1 VLSGERAL
9 AILTDEI
16 LPFWIRHGVDREH
29 GGVMTCL
36 DRDGT
41 IVDDDKGVWQQFRFA
56 WLLARCCRA
65 IGPRDEWLEALDLV
79 LRFGRDHA
87 VDTDGRMFFHL
98 DRQGRP
104 IRKRRYVYSECFAAM
119 AFAET
124 AALRG
129 DATLAAEARRLLRF
143 VRHAMT
149 TPGIIA
155 PKATDVRP
163 GKPLG
168 HPMISLGVAQVLRDS
183 IGGTLA
189 EDVAAECVDEI
200 ASDFVN
206 ADLQAVLEVVAPDG
220 SVIDHLEGRQLNPGH
235 AIEGAWFVLHEAEVR
250 RAAGDGAGADGL
262 VRTGLDMLDWSWR
275 RGWDGEH
282 GGLFS
287 FVDLRG
293 GPTAAYEHDMKFW
306 WPHCEAVLA
315 ARFALAA
322 TDDDRYR
329 AMADTVE
336 DWSFRHFGDPDHPE
350 WFGYLHRDGSVSSTL
365 KGNIFKGPFHLPR
378 MLLGVAT
385 LEGVVPAPTA
395 ALGLDEDP
403 DLHPEGA

>member
-1 VLSGERAL
+1 MLSGEKAL
-9 AILTDEI
+9 SILTDEV

-41 IVDDDKGVWQQFRFA
+41 LVDTDKGVWQQFRFA
-56 WLLARCCRA
+56 WLLARCCRV
-65 IGPRDEWLEALDLV
+65 IGPRDEWLDALDLV

-87 VDTDGRMFFHL
+87 FDTDGRMFFHL
-98 DRQGRP
+98 DREGRP

-129 DATLAAEARRLLRF
+129 DAELAAEARRLFRF

-149 TPGIIA
+149 TPGVIA
-155 PKATDVRP
+155 PKGTDVRP

-183 IGGTLA
+183 IGGELA
-189 EDVAAECVDEI
+189 EDVAAECVTEI
-200 ASDFVN
+200 ASDFVK

-235 AIEGAWFVLHEAEVR
+235 AIEGAWFVLHEATVR
-250 RAAGDGAGADGL
+250 RASGDATGADAL

-275 RGWDGEH
+275 RGWDSEH

-322 TDDDRYR
+322 TGDDRYR
-329 AMADTVE
+329 TMTQTVE
-336 DWSFRHFGDPDHPE
+336 DWSFRHFADPEHPD
-350 WFGYLHRDGSVSSTL
+350 WFGYLRRDGSVSSTL

-395 ALGLDEDP
+395 ANGLDADS
-403 DLHPEGA
+403 EGTRS